1 MMAAL
6 YGDEA
11 TRFLHATHVYLYILA
26 TSPTFHSPAHTPSPN
41 RSAIREGPEAVNVIP
56 ATPDASREA
65 FGAVEDRSS
74 PARSQYARLSLS
86 LPTRARKLSMVRRI
100 ISHLPPRIT
109 PSSPPLATTS
119 DYRNIA
125 SVLITIHKQ
134 LPVRG
139 LLTGVPFLIAL
150 SSVMHVD
157 GTADSASLERIRVMR
172 EVISE
177 VWLAVGETWD
187 CGELVEMAKKALSS
201 MPASSYSQREEA
213 RTPGKL
219 ADFQVPAHISP
230 VNDAGSVWSGVVSQ
244 AALDALVS
252 SQNALEATGMD
263 RESLH
268 KRLSIPWTAESAFRD
283 SMEPQSNYDPLRHDG
298 LSPHLRL
305 APSLMHIENLSLQSL
320 SRPTRG
326 VGVTDLREAL
336 EGRGSMS
343 NPALANRAPSLSTLD
358 HASTHVDTAMSKLRP
373 VRSRP
378 EKPRAGGGS
387 GEVRDML
394 SKLHIGKSGNNS
406 NLLRASFP
414 GLQRQE
420 ARKTPNVVP
429 PYKS

>member
-1 MMAAL
+1 
-6 YGDEA
+6 
-11 TRFLHATHVYLYILA
+11 
-26 TSPTFHSPAHTPSPN
+26 
-41 RSAIREGPEAVNVIP
+41 
-56 ATPDASREA
+56 
-65 FGAVEDRSS
+65 
-74 PARSQYARLSLS
+74 
-86 LPTRARKLSMVRRI
+86 
-100 ISHLPPRIT
+100 
-109 PSSPPLATTS
+109 
-119 DYRNIA
+119 
-125 SVLITIHKQ
+125 
-134 LPVRG
+134 
-139 LLTGVPFLIAL
+139 
-150 SSVMHVD
+150 
-157 GTADSASLERIRVMR
+157 
-172 EVISE
+172 
-177 VWLAVGETWD
+177 
-187 CGELVEMAKKALSS
+187 

-213 RTPGKL
+213 RTPSKL

-283 SMEPQSNYDPLRHDG
+283 CKPSFQRPEICLLIAPTLLAMEPQSNYDPLRHDG
-298 LSPHLRL
+298 VSPHLRL

-336 EGRGSMS
+336 EGRGSLS

-378 EKPRAGGGS
+378 EKSRAAGGS

-420 ARKTPNVVP
+420 AR
-429 PYKS
+429 